1 MAFPLGNKVLVTGA
15 AGFIGFHTSRKLVSL
30 GFDVTG
36 LDSVNDYYDPTLKW
50 ARLRELGIEKQD
62 KVFFN
67 ELTTPNF
74 KFVKADLSDKAVIDQ
89 VFAEGNFD
97 LVVNLAAQAGV
108 RYSLTNPE
116 VYINSN
122 ITGFLNILEGCRN
135 HPVKHLVFAS
145 TSSVYG
151 LNGKLPFS
159 VKDNTD
165 HPISLYASSKKA
177 NELMAHSYAH
187 LFGIPCTGLR
197 FFSVYGPWG
206 RPDMALFIFVK
217 NILEGKPIDV
227 YNNGQ
232 MKRDF
237 TYIDDIVNG
246 IYNVMVKPPVP
257 NPNWNTIEP
266 ETYSSSAPYKV
277 MNIGNQSPVELL
289 DFITEI
295 ETNLN
300 KKAIKYMLPMQAG
313 DVPANIAN
321 VDELLKEYNYKP
333 NTPVKVGVKNFVDW
347 YMKFYHSV

>member
-1 MAFPLGNKVLVTGA
+1 MSILPNSKILVTGS
-15 AGFIGFHTSRKLVSL
+15 AGFIGFHTCKKLL
-30 GFDVTG
+30 EMGFEVTG
-36 LDSVNDYYDPTLKW
+36 LDNVNDYYDTNLKW
-50 ARLRELGIEKQD
+50 ARLRELGVEQQD
-62 KVFFN
+62 KIFFN
-67 ELTTPNF
+67 ELTNPRF
-74 KFVKADLSDKAVIDQ
+74 SFVKADLADKSIIDSVFEKGQFDVVI
-89 VFAEGNFD
+89 
-97 LVVNLAAQAGV
+97 NLAAQAGV
-108 RYSLTNPE
+108 RYSLTNPQ
-116 VYINSN
+116 VYIDSN

-187 LFGIPCTGLR
+187 LFNVPCTGLR

-227 YNNGQ
+227 YNNGK

-237 TYIDDIVNG
+237 TYVDDIVGG
-246 IYNVMVKPPVP
+246 IINVMKQPPVP
-257 NPNWNTIEP
+257 NVNWDHVNP
-266 ETYSSSAPYKV
+266 EAYTSSAPYKV

-289 DFITEI
+289 DFISEI
-295 ETNLN
+295 ELNLN
-300 KKAIKYMLPMQAG
+300 KKAIKNMMPMQAG

-321 VDELLKEYNYKP
+321 VDELVSEYNYKP
-333 NTPVKVGVKNFVDW
+333 STTVKTGVKNFVDW
-347 YMKFYHSV
+347 YLKFYHS

>member
-1 MAFPLGNKVLVTGA
+1 MNFPAGSKILVTGA
-15 AGFIGFHTSRKLVSL
+15 AGFIGFHTCKRLIES
-30 GFDVTG
+30 GYQVTG
-36 LDSVNDYYDPTLKW
+36 LDNVNDYYDTSLKW
-50 ARLRELGIEKQD
+50 ARLRELGVEKED
-62 KVFFN
+62 KIFFN

-74 KFVKADLSDKAVIDQ
+74 RFIKGDLADKSLIDQ
-89 VFAEGNFD
+89 VFSEGRFD
-97 LVVNLAAQAGV
+97 VVINLAAQAGV
-108 RYSLTNPE
+108 RYSLTNPQ
-116 VYINSN
+116 VYIDSN
-122 ITGFLNILEGCRN
+122 ITGFVNILEGCR
-135 HPVKHLVFAS
+135 HFPVKHLVFAS

-187 LFGIPCTGLR
+187 LFGLPCTGLR

-227 YNNGQ
+227 YNNGK

-237 TYIDDIVNG
+237 TYIDDIVSG
-246 IYNVMVKPPVP
+246 IINVMIKPPASDEKWDTL
-257 NPNWNTIEP
+257 NPEP
-266 ETYSSSAPYKV
+266 YSSSAPYKV

-289 DFITEI
+289 DFINEI
-295 ETNLN
+295 EINLN
-300 KKAIKYMLPMQAG
+300 KRAIKNMMPMQAG

-321 VDELLKEYNYKP
+321 VDELVRDYNYKP
-333 NTPVKVGVKNFVDW
+333 NTPVKTGVKNFVDW
-347 YMKFYHSV
+347 YMKFYHS

>member
-1 MAFPLGNKVLVTGA
+1 MAFAAGNKVLVTGA
-15 AGFIGFHTSRKLVSL
+15 AGFIGFHTCKKLVDL
-30 GFDVTG
+30 GFEVTG
-36 LDSVNDYYDPTLKW
+36 FDNVNDYYDTSLKW
-50 ARLRELGIEKQD
+50 ARLRELGVEKED

-74 KFVKADLSDKAVIDQ
+74 KFVKGDLADRTIVDR
-89 VFAEGNFD
+89 VFKEGNFD
-97 LVVNLAAQAGV
+97 AVINLAAQAGV
-108 RYSLTNPE
+108 RYSLTNPQ
-116 VYINSN
+116 VYVDSN
-122 ITGFLNILEGCRN
+122 ITGFVNILEGCRSY
-135 HPVKHLVFAS
+135 PVKHLVFAS

-177 NELMAHSYAH
+177 NELLAHSYSH

-237 TYIDDIVNG
+237 TYVEDIVNG
-246 IYNVMVKPPVP
+246 IYNVMQKPPVP
-257 NPNWNTIEP
+257 NPDWDTLNP
-266 ETYSSSAPYKV
+266 ETYTSSAPYKI

-295 ETNLN
+295 ENNLN
-300 KKAIKYMLPMQAG
+300 KKAIKNMLPMQAG

-321 VDELLKEYNYKP
+321 VDELVSEYNYKP
-333 NTPVKVGVKNFVDW
+333 STPVKTGVKNFVDW
-347 YMKFYHSV
+347 YMKFYHS

>member
-15 AGFIGFHTSRKLVSL
+15 AGFIGFHTCKKLVGL
-30 GFDVTG
+30 GFEVTG
-36 LDSVNDYYDPTLKW
+36 LDNVNDYYDPSLKW
-50 ARLRELGIEKQD
+50 ARLRELGIEKED
-62 KVFFN
+62 KIFFN

-74 KFVKADLSDKAVIDQ
+74 KFVKGDLADKSIIEQ
-89 VFAEGNFD
+89 VFKEGQFD
-97 LVVNLAAQAGV
+97 LVINLAAQAGV
-108 RYSLTNPE
+108 RYSLTNPQ
-116 VYINSN
+116 VYIDSN

-159 VKDNTD
+159 VKDSTN

-187 LFGIPCTGLR
+187 LFGIPSTGLR

-217 NILEGKPIDV
+217 NMLEGKPIDV
-227 YNNGQ
+227 YNNGV

-237 TYIDDIVNG
+237 TYVDDIVNG
-246 IYNVMVKPPVP
+246 IYNVMIKPPAP
-257 NPNWNTIEP
+257 NLNWNIIHP
-266 ETYSSSAPYKV
+266 EAYSSSAPYKV

-295 ETNLN
+295 ELNLN
-300 KKAIKYMLPMQAG
+300 KKAIKNMLPMQAG

-321 VDELLKEYNYKP
+321 VDELIADYNYKP
-333 NTPVKVGVKNFVDW
+333 TTTVKVGVKNFVDW
-347 YMKFYHSV
+347 YMKFYHS

>member
-1 MAFPLGNKVLVTGA
+1 MSFPLGNKVLVTGA
-15 AGFIGFHTSRKLVSL
+15 AGFIGFHTCRKLVNM

-36 LDSVNDYYDPTLKW
+36 FDSVNDYYDPSLKW
-50 ARLRELGIEKQD
+50 ARLRELGVEKD
-62 KVFFN
+62 AKVFFN

-74 KFVKADLSDKAVIDQ
+74 KFVRGDLADKSIIDI
-89 VFAEGNFD
+89 VFADGNFD
-97 LVVNLAAQAGV
+97 LVINLAAQAGV
-108 RYSLTNPE
+108 RYSLTHPQ
-116 VYINSN
+116 VYIDSN

-159 VKDNTD
+159 VKDNTN
-165 HPISLYASSKKA
+165 HPISLYAATKKA

-217 NILEGKPIDV
+217 NILEGKSIDV

-232 MKRDF
+232 IKRDF
-237 TYIDDIVNG
+237 TYVDDIVAG
-246 IYNVMVKPPVP
+246 IYNVMIKPPVV
-257 NPNWNTIEP
+257 NPNWNTINP
-266 ETYSSSAPYKV
+266 ETYTSSAPYKI

-289 DFITEI
+289 DFIAEI
-295 ETNLN
+295 ENNLN
-300 KKAIKYMLPMQAG
+300 KKAIKNMMPMQAG
-313 DVPANIAN
+313 DVLANIAN
-321 VDELLKEYNYKP
+321 VDELVAEYNYKP
-333 NTPVKVGVKNFVDW
+333 NTPIKTGVKNFVDW
-347 YMKFYHSV
+347 YMKFYHS